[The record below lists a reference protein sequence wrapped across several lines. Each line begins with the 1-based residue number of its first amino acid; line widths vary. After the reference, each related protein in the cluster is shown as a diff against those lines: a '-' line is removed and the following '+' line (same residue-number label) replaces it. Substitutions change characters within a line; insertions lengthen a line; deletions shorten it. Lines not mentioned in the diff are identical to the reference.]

1 MTEAGSPSSAISSAE
16 IAVRGPGH
24 RHAPGHRGRLD
35 ESARRLSHE
44 ELAVARMLVR
54 EGHDVRSVATGP
66 VSSPDLTVCRRET
79 EIKTPQLG
87 ATRATVNNELRRAR
101 NQGTDVIIDARRSGL
116 QRSAAQQGVADF
128 AARSDRGRVESVR
141 VLGAGFDL
149 SYRALDLNRLRRG
162 REGHSLGAEI
172 G

>member
-1 MTEAGSPSSAISSAE
+1 MTPDSWVTAAE
-16 IAVRGPGH
+16 VPERGPHH

-44 ELAVARMLVR
+44 ELAVARLLVR
-54 EGHDVRSVATGP
+54 EGHDVRSVATGLEK
-66 VSSPDLTVCRRET
+66 SADLTVCLRET

-101 NQGTDVIIDARRSGL
+101 NQGTDVIIDARHSGL
-116 QRSAAQQGVADF
+116 QRLPAQQGVADF
-128 AARSDRGRVESVR
+128 AGRFDRGRVESVR

-149 SYRALDLNRLRRG
+149 SYRAPDLDRLRRG
-162 REGHSLGAEI
+162 REGHTFGAELA
-172 G
+172 